1 MNAISLHQG
10 QKNGLWGQWSIAGY
24 SIVLR
29 LFGFTRERKMLGLPW
44 LLGFVTYKKE
54 NLFYLFILDTD
65 ISFYIFICL
74 LLACWVFIALGG
86 PSLVAVS
93 GGHSLLG
100 CTGFSS
106 WWILL
111 WSSWALQ
118 RGLNSC
124 GTWAKL
130 FLCMWNL
137 SGPGI
142 EPESSALA
150 GWFLSTVPPGKS

>member
-10 QKNGLWGQWSIAGY
+10 QKNGLWGQWNIAGY

-44 LLGFVTYKKE
+44 LLGFVAHKKE
-54 NLFYLFILDTD
+54 NLFYLFILDTN

-93 GGHSLLG
+93 GGPLLIGVHGLLIVVDSLVKLVG
-100 CTGFSS
+100 PRA
-106 WWILL
+106 
-111 WSSWALQ
+111 WAQ
-118 RGLNSC
+118 
-124 GTWAKL
+124 
-130 FLCMWNL
+130 
-137 SGPGI
+137 
-142 EPESSALA
+142 
-150 GWFLSTVPPGKS
+150 

>member
-1 MNAISLHQG
+1 
-10 QKNGLWGQWSIAGY
+10 
-24 SIVLR
+24 
-29 LFGFTRERKMLGLPW
+29 MLGLPW

-86 PSLVAVS
+86 PSLVTVS
-93 GGHSLLG
+93 GGHSSLG

-111 WSSWALQ
+111 
-118 RGLNSC
+118 
-124 GTWAKL
+124 
-130 FLCMWNL
+130 
-137 SGPGI
+137 
-142 EPESSALA
+142 
-150 GWFLSTVPPGKS
+150 